1 MDKRHITD
9 EQQVLSS
16 LSREGTANRKET
28 SVVVNSGA
36 VTTTWPV
43 KIKSHVAWNV
53 YRVRAV
59 VLGSAGMAPAEIGDE
74 IEATNLAESF
84 LSQGTLPAGTFA
96 IMFRTGEQGIFY
108 AKP

>member
-16 LSREGTANRKET
+16 LSREGTNRKET

-59 VLGSAGMAPAEIGDE
+59 VLGNAGVPPAEIGDE
-74 IEATNLAESF
+74 IEATNLAESC
-84 LSQGTLPAGTFA
+84 LSQGTLPADTFA
-96 IMFRTGEQGIFY
+96 VMFRTGEQGIFY